1 MAYMSQQKKKELAPA
16 IREWCKMYGV
26 KATIAVR
33 NHSTLVVN
41 IKSGRL
47 PFCQNYFDTCNSGAS
62 YARPGNGVAEVPK
75 YIQVNPYWC
84 QEHFGGTCREFL
96 KGLIARM
103 NKGNHDNSD
112 VMTDYFD
119 VGWYVD
125 VNIGDYDKPYEVI
138 RNA

>member
-26 KATIAVR
+26 KATIAVD

-62 YARPGNGVAEVPK
+62 YARPDSVREVPT
-75 YIQVNPYWC
+75 YLQVNPYWC
-84 QEHFGGTCREFL
+84 HEHFGGTCRDFL
-96 KGLIARM
+96 KGLVARM

-112 VMTDYFD
+112 PMTDYFD

-125 VNIGDYDKPYEVI
+125 INIGHWDKPYEVV
-138 RNA
+138 RS